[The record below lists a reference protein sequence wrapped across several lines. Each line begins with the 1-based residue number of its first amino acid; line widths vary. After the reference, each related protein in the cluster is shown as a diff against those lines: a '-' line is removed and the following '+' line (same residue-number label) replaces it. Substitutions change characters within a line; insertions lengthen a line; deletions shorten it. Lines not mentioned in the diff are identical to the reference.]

1 MSFEMVKSYFE
12 EQGIGDKVRKFG
24 QSSATVA
31 LAAEAVGCEPARIAK
46 TMSFYV
52 DKAPVL
58 IVTAGDTKVDN
69 KKFKAYFH
77 QKAKMISSDEVEAAI
92 GHAPGGV
99 CPFVLKEGI
108 KVYLDESL
116 KRFDVVYP
124 AAGSSDSAVELTID
138 EMEKYTGYAE
148 WIDVCKIIE
157 MHSAE

>member
-1 MSFEMVKSYFE
+1 MSFEKVKAYFE
-12 EQGIGDKVRKFG
+12 EQGIGDKVLKFE

-31 LAAEAVGCEPARIAK
+31 LAAAAVGCEPAKIAK

-52 DKAPVL
+52 DEAPVL

-77 QKAKMISSDEVEAAI
+77 QKAKMISFDEVEAAV

-108 KVYLDESL
+108 KVYLDESM

-124 AAGSSDSAVELTID
+124 AAGSSNSAVKLTLD
-138 EMEKYTGYAE
+138 EMERYTGYTE
-148 WIDVCKIIE
+148 WIDVCKIVE
-157 MHSAE
+157 MD

>member
-1 MSFEMVKSYFE
+1 MSFEKVKAYFDG
-12 EQGIGDKVRKFG
+12 QGIGDKVLEFE

-31 LAAEAVGCEPARIAK
+31 LAAAAVGCEPAKIAK

-52 DKAPVL
+52 DDAPVL

-77 QKAKMISSDEVEAAI
+77 QKAKMISFEEVEAAT

-108 KVYLDESL
+108 KVYLDESM

-124 AAGSSDSAVELTID
+124 AAGSSNSAVKLTIH
-138 EMEKYTGYAE
+138 ELEKYTGYIE
-148 WIDVCKIIE
+148 WIDVCKIVE
-157 MHSAE
+157 MS